1 MGASAQEGYSLAIV
15 SQEFL
20 VLLPLRQAFVSS
32 PMVVGNLGFG
42 LELVHLER
50 YRGMSPY
57 KKDNLGRALISVL
70 LVLCGP

>member
-1 MGASAQEGYSLAIV
+1 MAIV

-32 PMVVGNLGFG
+32 PVVVGNLGFG

-50 YRGMSPY
+50 YRGDVS
-57 KKDNLGRALISVL
+57 I
-70 LVLCGP
+70 

>member
-1 MGASAQEGYSLAIV
+1 MAIV

-32 PMVVGNLGFG
+32 PVVVGNLGFG

-50 YRGMSPY
+50 YRGDVFIEERQPWE
-57 KKDNLGRALISVL
+57 
-70 LVLCGP
+70 GPDFCPACPVWPLN